1 MHQLID
7 KKNKIAIYLIFLII
21 LSTTNNKSLEF
32 QNDYSV
38 KIKKFYVSG
47 LSTNNNQQ
55 IEDKLNKLLFGNIF
69 FINQESI
76 KKIISQYNLVESY
89 RVKKIYPGEINVEI
103 EPTKLVARISGN
115 NQLFIGSNGKLI
127 ENKEVNKTL
136 PFLFGEFN
144 SKKFLEFKKIIENS
158 EFKFYDLK
166 SIFFYPSNRWDIL
179 TINDILIKLP
189 ESNIN
194 EILRIAYNILKDDKF
209 KNNKI
214 IDLRITNHVI
224 TKK

>member
-1 MHQLID
+1 MLQLID
-7 KKNKIAIYLIFLII
+7 KKKKILIYIILLII
-21 LSTTNNKSLEF
+21 LSTTSNISLEN
-32 QNDYSV
+32 QKNTSV
-38 KIKKFYVSG
+38 LIDTINVSG
-47 LSTNNNQQ
+47 LSNNTNLEIAQ
-55 IEDKLNKLLFGNIF
+55 KLNHLLFKNIF

-103 EPTKLVARISGN
+103 EPTRLVARISGN

-194 EILRIAYNILKDDKF
+194 ETLRIAYNILKDDKF
-209 KNNKI
+209 KNNRI

>member
-103 EPTKLVARISGN
+103 EPTRLVARISGN

-166 SIFFYPSNRWDIL
+166 SIFF
-179 TINDILIKLP
+179 
-189 ESNIN
+189 
-194 EILRIAYNILKDDKF
+194 
-209 KNNKI
+209 
-214 IDLRITNHVI
+214 
-224 TKK
+224 